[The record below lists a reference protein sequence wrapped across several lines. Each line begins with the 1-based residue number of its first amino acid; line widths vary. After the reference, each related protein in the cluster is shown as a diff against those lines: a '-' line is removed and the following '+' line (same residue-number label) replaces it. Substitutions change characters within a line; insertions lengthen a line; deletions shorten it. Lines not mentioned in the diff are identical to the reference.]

1 MPVADIE
8 RHFGIVKMSQ
18 VLQTLY
24 ASAPTNDLPIHT
36 LELQAPSFGVIRVC
50 SGYDDVTAGIED
62 GEMVGFEACAL
73 GVSLPERSV
82 KGRQDLQFQLDN
94 ITGESLQVVETAFEA
109 GDKIKVTYRVY
120 TASYL
125 DEPGEQ
131 TFKMTAVSVKANALR
146 VNVVASF
153 NDLVNAAWPT
163 DRYTPDFAPGLRYFS

>member
-1 MPVADIE
+1 
-8 RHFGIVKMSQ
+8 MSK

-50 SGYDDVTAGIED
+50 SGYDDVTAGIEG
-62 GEMVGFEACAL
+62 GEMVAFEACAL

-94 ITGESLQVVETAFEA
+94 ITGQSLQVVETAFEA
-109 GDKIKVTYRVY
+109 GDKIKITYRVY

-131 TFKMTAVSVKANALR
+131 ALKMTAVSVKANALR

-163 DRYTPDFAPGLRYFS
+163 DRYTPDFAPGLKYFS

>member
-1 MPVADIE
+1 
-8 RHFGIVKMSQ
+8 MSE
-18 VLQTLY
+18 VLQRLY

-36 LELQAPSFGVIRVC
+36 LELQAPSFGVIRIC
-50 SGYDDVTAGIED
+50 SGFDDVTAGIEG
-62 GEMVGFEACAL
+62 GEMVEFESSAL

-94 ITGESLQVVETAFEA
+94 ITGQSLEVVETAFEA
-109 GDKIKVTYRVY
+109 GEKVKVIYRVY

-125 DEPGEQ
+125 DEPGERPLE
-131 TFKMTAVSVKANALR
+131 MTAVSVKANALR

-163 DRYTPDFAPGLRYFS
+163 DRYTPDFAPGLKYFS